1 MVNSDIDQLM
11 RRASDELARMDYLG
25 CERTC
30 QQALA
35 AARLEGNFEDY
46 ARILLPLQEARR
58 QRRLTAAEG
67 GIRLGSASLE
77 GEPPQWLEALG
88 AGCIMLGHPHG
99 AEQARALLTLAREHQ
114 LHLEVLWADSPVDDD
129 RWTVR
134 SFEGPDVRCEV
145 DAPPR
150 TWRDRWLT
158 PGEVLGGQG
167 EVELDP
173 SGWFLA
179 ASETLGDAAL
189 TYGKAP
195 RDLSSRLARLEACL
209 QVVTDHELLHQAL
222 AETARRAARQLLSA
236 TGSSRKDEPPGGR
249 GAPQAGQPRSQA
261 QPKTE
266 C

>member
-11 RRASDELARMDYLG
+11 RRASDELARMDYLA

-30 QQALA
+30 RQALA

-67 GIRLGSASLE
+67 VIRLGSTSLE
-77 GEPPQWLEALG
+77 GEPPQWLATLG
-88 AGCIMLGHPHG
+88 AGCIMLSHPHG
-99 AEQARALLTLAREHQ
+99 AEHARALLALARERQ
-114 LHLEVLWADSPVDDD
+114 LHLEVLWVDSPADDD

-134 SFEGPDVRCEV
+134 SFDGPDVRCEV

-150 TWRDRWLT
+150 TWRDRWLK

-179 ASETLGDAAL
+179 ASESLGDTAL
-189 TYGKAP
+189 EHGKAA
-195 RDLSSRLARLEACL
+195 RDLPTRLARLEACL

-222 AETARRAARQLLSA
+222 AETARRAARQLRSA
-236 TGSSRKDEPPGGR
+236 PNPSRQDEPLGGR
-249 GAPQAGQPRSQA
+249 AAPEADRLRSRTH
-261 QPKTE
+261 PKTE